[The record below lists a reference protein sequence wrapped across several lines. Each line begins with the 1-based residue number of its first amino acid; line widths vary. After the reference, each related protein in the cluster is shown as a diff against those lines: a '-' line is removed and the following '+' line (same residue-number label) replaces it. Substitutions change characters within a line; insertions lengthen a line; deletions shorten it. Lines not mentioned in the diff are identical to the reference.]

1 MLIRCLEKCPQEK
14 NPWKIVP
21 QKIIPKKTG
30 SRKIAP
36 RNLPPPAPC
45 PPKKHLPGK
54 LPPGKMAPT
63 PTPPK
68 KKKKRKKSS
77 SKLFIVTTIIGTG
90 FKPTT
95 TYFINEHST
104 IQLATIM
111 FIFWWLSKFSF
122 HHKWNKVWLLVINW
136 YIWVASWVAKWL
148 KTLDLR
154 KLWNIR
160 KTPKLHR
167 IIHMLS
173 LPPNWKFRHY

>member
-1 MLIRCLEKCPQEK
+1 MSGKMPPGKKPLENCPSE
-14 NPWKIVP
+14 NYP
-21 QKIIPKKTG
+21 QKNWLQENCSQKPASPGSLPPKKTS
-30 SRKIAP
+30 SRKIASWKNGP
-36 RNLPPPAPC
+36 HPHPPQ
-45 PPKKHLPGK
+45 KKR
-54 LPPGKMAPT
+54 
-63 PTPPK
+63 
-68 KKKKRKKSS
+68 KKKRKKSS

-104 IQLATIM
+104 IQLPTIM

-173 LPPNWKFRHY
+173 LPPNWKFCHY